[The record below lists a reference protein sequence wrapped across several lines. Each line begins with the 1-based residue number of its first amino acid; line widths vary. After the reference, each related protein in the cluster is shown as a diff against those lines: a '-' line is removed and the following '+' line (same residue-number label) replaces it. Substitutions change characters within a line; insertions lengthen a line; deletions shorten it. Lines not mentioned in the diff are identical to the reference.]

1 MKGDTLIK
9 KEGEAVKQFSVMLPN
24 RAGALG
30 SLVRLVRSAKV
41 EIVGISVQDAKDAT
55 IVRMVVSDPDSVL
68 CLFAEKGISYTNCD
82 LVVVALR
89 ESGVGLG
96 ACLEALM
103 AAETNVDFA
112 YSLMAHPDRQSLVA
126 MHLED
131 YSFGTSVLVRAGF
144 KVLYQE
150 DLSR

>member
-1 MKGDTLIK
+1 MEEMLVK
-9 KEGEAVKQFSVMLPN
+9 KEGEPVKQFSVMLQN

-41 EIVGISVQDAKDAT
+41 EIIGISIQDFKDAT
-55 IVRMVVSDPDSVL
+55 IVRILVTDPDSIF
-68 CLFAEKGISYTNCD
+68 CLFTEKGIPYTTCD
-82 LVVVALR
+82 IVVIALR
-89 ESGVGLG
+89 ESGIGLG

-103 AAETNVDFA
+103 AAETNVDFS

-131 YSFGTSVLVRAGF
+131 YSFGIDVLVRSGF

>member
-1 MKGDTLIK
+1 MGEVLIK
-9 KEGEAVKQFSVMLPN
+9 KEGEAVKQFSVMLQN

-30 SLVRLVRSAKV
+30 ALVRLVRSEKV
-41 EIVGISVQDAKDAT
+41 EIIGISIQDSKDAT
-55 IVRMVVSDPDSVL
+55 IVRMLVTDPDAITY
-68 CLFAEKGISYTNCD
+68 LFAEKGISYATCD
-82 LVVVALR
+82 MVVVALR

-126 MHLED
+126 LHLED
-131 YSFGTSVLVRAGF
+131 YSFGIDVLNRSGF

>member
-1 MKGDTLIK
+1 MEGVLVK
-9 KEGEAVKQFSVMLPN
+9 KEGEPVKQFSVMLQN

-30 SLVRLVRSAKV
+30 ALVRLVRSAKV
-41 EIVGISVQDAKDAT
+41 EIIGISIQDSKDAT
-55 IVRMVVSDPDSVL
+55 IVRMVVTDPDTIF
-68 CLFAEKGISYTNCD
+68 CLFAEKGIPYTICQM
-82 LVVVALR
+82 VVIALR
-89 ESGVGLG
+89 ESGIGLG

-131 YSFGTSVLVRAGF
+131 YSFGIDVLNRSGF

>member
-1 MKGDTLIK
+1 MMEETLVR
-9 KEGEAVKQFSVMLPN
+9 KEGEAVKQFSVMLEN
-24 RAGALG
+24 RAGALA
-30 SLVRLVRSAKV
+30 SLVRLVRGAKV
-41 EIVGISVQDAKDAT
+41 EILGVSIQDSRDAT
-55 IVRMVVSDPDSVL
+55 IVRFVVSDPDTVL
-68 CLFAEKGISYTNCD
+68 CLFAERGISYTSCE

-131 YSFGTSVLVRAGF
+131 YSFGIDVLVRSGF

>member
-1 MKGDTLIK
+1 MENVLVK
-9 KEGEAVKQFSVMLPN
+9 KEGEPVKQFSVMLQN

-41 EIVGISVQDAKDAT
+41 EIIGISIQDSRDAT
-55 IVRMVVSDPDSVL
+55 IVRMLVTDPDIVF
-68 CLFAEKGISYTNCD
+68 CLFAEKGIPYTICQM
-82 LVVVALR
+82 VVIALR

-131 YSFGTSVLVRAGF
+131 YSFGIDVLNRSGF

>member
-1 MKGDTLIK
+1 MMGDTLIK
-9 KEGEAVKQFSVMLPN
+9 KEGEAVKQFSVMLQN
-24 RAGALG
+24 RAGSLAA
-30 SLVRLVRSAKV
+30 LVRLVRAAKV
-41 EIVGISVQDAKDAT
+41 EIIGISIQDARDAT
-55 IVRMVVSDPDSVL
+55 IVRIVVTDPESVSY
-68 CLFAEKGISYTNCD
+68 LFAEKGIAYTSCD

-131 YSFGTSVLVRAGF
+131 YSFGIDVLVRAGF
-144 KVLYQE
+144 KILYQE

>member
-1 MKGDTLIK
+1 MDEVLIK
-9 KEGEAVKQFSVMLPN
+9 QGGEPVMQFSVMLQN

-41 EIVGISVQDAKDAT
+41 EIIGISIQDSKDAT
-55 IVRMVVSDPDSVL
+55 IVRMLVTDPDTIC
-68 CLFAEKGISYTNCD
+68 CLFAEKGIAYATCD
-82 LVVVALR
+82 MVVIALR
-89 ESGVGLG
+89 ESGIGLG

-126 MHLED
+126 LHLED
-131 YSFGTSVLVRAGF
+131 YSFGIEVLNNAGF

>member
-1 MKGDTLIK
+1 MK
-9 KEGEAVKQFSVMLPN
+9 KEGEPVRQFSVMLQN

-30 SLVRLVRSAKV
+30 ALVRLVRNAKIEV
-41 EIVGISVQDAKDAT
+41 IGLSVQDSRDAT

-68 CLFAEKGISYTNCD
+68 CLFAEKGISYTCCD
-82 LVVVALR
+82 MVVVALR

-112 YSLMAHPDRQSLVA
+112 YSLMAHPDRQSLIA

-131 YSFGTSVLVRAGF
+131 YSFGIEVLVRSGF

>member
-1 MKGDTLIK
+1 MK
-9 KEGEAVKQFSVMLPN
+9 KEGEPVRQFSVMLQN

-30 SLVRLVRSAKV
+30 SLVRLVRGAKV
-41 EIVGISVQDAKDAT
+41 EIIGISIQDAKDAT
-55 IVRMVVSDPDSVL
+55 IVRMVVTDPDTIF
-68 CLFAEKGISYTNCD
+68 CLFAEKGIPYTTCD
-82 LVVVALR
+82 MVVIALK

-96 ACLEALM
+96 SCLEALM

-112 YSLMAHPDRQSLVA
+112 YSLMAHPHRQSLVA
-126 MHLED
+126 LHLED
-131 YSFGTSVLVRAGF
+131 YSFGIDVLNQSGF